1 MRTRLL
7 KLAGTSGG
15 GPYHDLGSWRSLP
28 AIGLHVFDRLGMYVH
43 VCIARAKSR
52 FTNAFRV
59 EINKVQGE
67 TNNAILYLGYKTP

>member
-1 MRTRLL
+1 M
-7 KLAGTSGG
+7 
-15 GPYHDLGSWRSLP
+15 
-28 AIGLHVFDRLGMYVH
+28 FDRLGMYVH

>member
-1 MRTRLL
+1 M
-7 KLAGTSGG
+7 
-15 GPYHDLGSWRSLP
+15 
-28 AIGLHVFDRLGMYVH
+28 FDRLGMYVY

-67 TNNAILYLGYKTP
+67 TNNAILYLGSCIWATKYHNLLKGQNRCECK